1 MTKEQLLEDLKSFLK
16 DTTKNYKLPEALQKG
31 DTEQIFRAPDIYKM
45 RLPNSNDA
53 KKKAPYIIAQYV
65 TGKDY
70 HRQLQQSQ
78 SHAIVR
84 LIFCVYNKD
93 EEEGALSLLNVMET
107 VRMDLMKQV
116 LIGKC
121 FKLDT
126 DAGVESLVYPEDTAP
141 YYAGEMMFT
150 VFVPPTE
157 REVNYG

>member
-1 MTKEQLLEDLKSFLK
+1 MTKEQLLDDLKSFLVGV
-16 DTTKNYKLPEALQKG
+16 TKHYELPEALQKG
-31 DTEQIFRAPDIYKM
+31 DTEQKFRAPEIYKM

-53 KKKAPYIIAQYV
+53 KKKAPYLIVQYV

-78 SHAIVR
+78 STAIVR

-107 VRMDLMKQV
+107 VRLELMKQV

-157 REVNYG
+157 REVFYG

>member
-1 MTKEQLLEDLKSFLK
+1 MTKEQLLDELKSLLVK
-16 DTTKNYKLPEALQKG
+16 STKHYELPEAIQKG
-31 DTEQIFRAPDIYKM
+31 DTEQKFRAPEIYKM
-45 RLPNSNDA
+45 RLPNGNDA

-65 TGKDY
+65 TGKDF
-70 HRQLQQSQ
+70 HKQLQQNQ
-78 SHAIVR
+78 STAICR
-84 LIFCVYNKD
+84 LVFCVYNED
-93 EEEGALSLLNVMET
+93 EQEGALSLLNVMET

-121 FKLDT
+121 FKIDT

>member
-1 MTKEQLLEDLKSFLK
+1 MTKEQLLDDLKSFLVGV
-16 DTTKNYKLPEALQKG
+16 TKHYELPEALQKG
-31 DTEQIFRAPDIYKM
+31 DTEQKFRAPEIYKM

-53 KKKAPYIIAQYV
+53 KKKAPYIIVQYV

-78 SHAIVR
+78 STAIVR

-107 VRMDLMKQV
+107 VRLELMKQV

-157 REVNYG
+157 REVFYG

>member
-1 MTKEQLLEDLKSFLK
+1 MTKEQLLDDLKSFLVGV
-16 DTTKNYKLPEALQKG
+16 TKHYELPEALQKG
-31 DTEQIFRAPDIYKM
+31 DTEQKFRAPEIYKM

-53 KKKAPYIIAQYV
+53 KKKAPYIIVQYV

-78 SHAIVR
+78 STAIVR

-107 VRMDLMKQV
+107 VRLELMKQV

>member
-1 MTKEQLLEDLKSFLK
+1 MTKEQLLDDLKSFLVK
-16 DTTKNYKLPEALQKG
+16 STKHYELPEAIQKG
-31 DTEQIFRAPDIYKM
+31 DTEQKFRAPEIYKM
-45 RLPNSNDA
+45 RLPDSNDA

-65 TGKDY
+65 TGKDF
-70 HRQLQQSQ
+70 HKQLQQSQ
-78 SHAIVR
+78 STAIVR

-93 EEEGALSLLNVMET
+93 EQEGALSLLNVMET

-126 DAGVESLVYPEDTAP
+126 DAGVESFAYPEDTAP
-141 YYAGEMMFT
+141 YYAGEMIFD
-150 VFVPPTE
+150 VIVPPTE

>member
-1 MTKEQLLEDLKSFLK
+1 MTKEQLLDDLKSFLVGV
-16 DTTKNYKLPEALQKG
+16 TKHYELPEALQKG
-31 DTEQIFRAPDIYKM
+31 DTEQKFRAPEIYKM
-45 RLPNSNDA
+45 RLPNGNDA
-53 KKKAPYIIAQYV
+53 KKKAPYIIVQYV

-78 SHAIVR
+78 STAIVR

-107 VRMDLMKQV
+107 VRLELMKQV

-157 REVNYG
+157 REVFYG

>member
-1 MTKEQLLEDLKSFLK
+1 MTKEQLLDDLKSFLVGV
-16 DTTKNYKLPEALQKG
+16 TKHYELPEALQKG
-31 DTEQIFRAPDIYKM
+31 DTEQKFRAPEIYKM

-78 SHAIVR
+78 SNAVVR

-107 VRMDLMKQV
+107 VRLELMKQV

-157 REVNYG
+157 REVFYG

>member
-1 MTKEQLLEDLKSFLK
+1 MTKEQLLDDLKSFLVGV
-16 DTTKNYKLPEALQKG
+16 TKHYELPEALQKG
-31 DTEQIFRAPDIYKM
+31 DTEKKFRAPEIYKM

-53 KKKAPYIIAQYV
+53 KKKAPYIIVQYV

-78 SHAIVR
+78 STAIVR

-107 VRMDLMKQV
+107 VRLELMKQV

-157 REVNYG
+157 REVFYG

>member
-16 DTTKNYKLPEALQKG
+16 DATKNYKLPEALQKG

-53 KKKAPYIIAQYV
+53 KKKTPYIIAQYV

-70 HRQLQQSQ
+70 QKQLQQSQ
-78 SHAIVR
+78 SYAIVR
-84 LIFCVYNKD
+84 LIFSVYNED

-107 VRMDLMKQV
+107 VRLELMKRV
-116 LIGKC
+116 HIGKC

-126 DAGVESLVYPEDTAP
+126 DAGVESFAYPEDTAP
-141 YYAGEMMFT
+141 YYAGEMIFD
-150 VFVPPTE
+150 VIVPPTE